1 MKLITAAIWMA
12 AFAMN
17 SVYAGQNAPQPQ
29 TPASPPTA
37 AVPQPA
43 AAPSGARHLTL
54 ADAEQLALK
63 NNPLIAQS
71 QYQERASEEVIRE
84 FRAAYLPSLTAN
96 LTAVGA
102 DPGTRLAAGV
112 LNNPVVYS
120 RAATGVTMNQLVTD
134 FGRTG
139 SLVRSASLN
148 ASAQQQA
155 VNFTKA
161 DIILQTDGAYLTVLR
176 ERALL
181 SVARETVQT
190 RQLLADQVSALFQN
204 KLKSSLDL
212 SFANVNLADAKLLL
226 STAQNNVQG
235 AEAELARVLGLP
247 NDTQFDLAEPALS
260 NQPLE
265 SSDAL
270 VQTALHKRPDLLQE
284 KLQVESA
291 QQYARAERLLS
302 RPTLGMVGTAGYVPA
317 GQPQIPG
324 TFGAVGANLSIPV
337 FNGGL
342 FKARQFEAEE
352 RAAAAGQ
359 GLRDLELKITKDVRV
374 AWLDATNARE
384 RLGLTQQLLDQA
396 KLALDLAQTRYNLG
410 LSSIV
415 ELSQSQLQYTSA
427 EIARSRAQYDYDAQ
441 ETILKFQAG
450 LLP

>member
-1 MKLITAAIWMA
+1 MKALGATLWLVAFFAASAYARPNA
-12 AFAMN
+12 A
-17 SVYAGQNAPQPQ
+17 QPQ
-29 TPASPPTA
+29 TSPPPA

-43 AAPSGARHLTL
+43 PAPTGARRLTL
-54 ADAEQLALK
+54 SEAEQLALK
-63 NNPLIAQS
+63 NNPRIGES
-71 QYQERASEEVIRE
+71 QFQERAYEEVVRE
-84 FRAAYLPSLTAN
+84 FRAAYLPSLTGN
-96 LTAVGA
+96 ITAVGA
-102 DPGTRLAAGV
+102 DSGTRLAAGV
-112 LNNPVVYS
+112 LNNPIVYS
-120 RAATGVTMNQLVTD
+120 RIGTGVTMNQLITD
-134 FGRTG
+134 FGRTQ
-139 SLVRSASLN
+139 SLVRSASLR
-148 ASAQQQA
+148 ASAEQQA

-161 DIILQTDGAYLTVLR
+161 DIILQTDGAYLGVLR

-212 SFANVNLADAKLLL
+212 SFAKVNLADAKLLL
-226 STAQNNVQG
+226 STAENNVQS
-235 AEAELARVLGLP
+235 AQTELARLLALP
-247 NDTQFDLAEPALS
+247 NDVQFDLVDPGLS
-260 NQPLE
+260 NHGVQ

-270 VQTALHKRPDLLQE
+270 VQLALQKRSDLLQE
-284 KLQVESA
+284 RLQLQSA
-291 QQYARAERLLS
+291 QQFAHAEQRLS
-302 RPTLGMVGTAGYVPA
+302 RPTVGVVGSAGYVPA
-317 GQPQIPG
+317 GEPQIPG
-324 TFGAVGANLSIPV
+324 TFGAVGANISIPV

-342 FKARQFEAEE
+342 FKARQFEAAE

-359 GLRDLELKITKDVRV
+359 ALRDLEFRVAKQVRV
-374 AWLDATNARE
+374 AWLDAESAHE

-441 ETILKFQAG
+441 ATILKFQAG

>member
-1 MKLITAAIWMA
+1 MKALGATLWLVAFFAASAYARPNA
-12 AFAMN
+12 A
-17 SVYAGQNAPQPQ
+17 QPQ
-29 TPASPPTA
+29 TSPPPA

-43 AAPSGARHLTL
+43 PAPTGARRLTL
-54 ADAEQLALK
+54 SEAEQLALK
-63 NNPLIAQS
+63 NNPRIGES
-71 QYQERASEEVIRE
+71 QFQERAYEEVVRE
-84 FRAAYLPSLTAN
+84 FRAAYLPSLTGN
-96 LTAVGA
+96 ITAVGA
-102 DPGTRLAAGV
+102 DSGTRLAAGV
-112 LNNPVVYS
+112 LNNPIVYS
-120 RAATGVTMNQLVTD
+120 RIGTGVTMNQLITD
-134 FGRTG
+134 FGRTQ
-139 SLVRSASLN
+139 SLVRSASLR
-148 ASAQQQA
+148 ASAEQQT

-161 DIILQTDGAYLTVLR
+161 DIILQTDGAYLGVLR

-212 SFANVNLADAKLLL
+212 SFAKVNLADAKLLL
-226 STAQNNVQG
+226 STAENNVQS
-235 AEAELARVLGLP
+235 AQTELARLLALP
-247 NDTQFDLAEPALS
+247 NDVQFDLVDPGLS
-260 NQPLE
+260 NHGVQ

-270 VQTALHKRPDLLQE
+270 VQLALQKRSDLLQE
-284 KLQVESA
+284 RLQLQSA
-291 QQYARAERLLS
+291 QQFAHAEQRLS
-302 RPTLGMVGTAGYVPA
+302 RPTVGVVGSAGYVPA
-317 GQPQIPG
+317 GEPQIPG
-324 TFGAVGANLSIPV
+324 TFGAVGANISIPV

-342 FKARQFEAEE
+342 FKARQSEAAE

-359 GLRDLELKITKDVRV
+359 ALRDLEFRVAKQVRV
-374 AWLDATNARE
+374 AWLDAESAHE

-441 ETILKFQAG
+441 ATILKFQAG

>member
-1 MKLITAAIWMA
+1 MKALGATLWLVAFFAASAYARQTA
-12 AFAMN
+12 
-17 SVYAGQNAPQPQ
+17 VQPQ
-29 TPASPPTA
+29 TSPPPA

-43 AAPSGARHLTL
+43 PAPTGARRLTL
-54 ADAEQLALK
+54 AEAEQIALK
-63 NNPLIAQS
+63 NNPRIGES
-71 QYQERASEEVIRE
+71 QFQERAYEEVVRE
-84 FRAAYLPSLTAN
+84 FRAAYLPSLTGN
-96 LTAVGA
+96 ITAVGA
-102 DPGTRLAAGV
+102 DSGTRLAAGV
-112 LNNPVVYS
+112 LNNPIVYS
-120 RAATGVTMNQLVTD
+120 RVGTGVTMNQLITD
-134 FGRTG
+134 FGRTQ
-139 SLVRSASLN
+139 SLVRSASLK
-148 ASAQQQA
+148 ASAEQQA

-161 DIILQTDGAYLTVLR
+161 DIILQTDGAYLGVLR

-226 STAQNNVQG
+226 STAENNVQS
-235 AEAELARVLGLP
+235 AQAELARLLALP
-247 NDTQFDLAEPALS
+247 NDVQFDLVDPGLS
-260 NQPLE
+260 DHGVQ

-270 VQTALHKRPDLLQE
+270 VQLALQKRPDLLQE
-284 KLQVESA
+284 RLQVQSA
-291 QQYARAERLLS
+291 QQFAQAEQRLS
-302 RPTLGMVGTAGYVPA
+302 RPAVGVVGTAGYVPA
-317 GQPQIPG
+317 GEPQIPG
-324 TFGAVGANLSIPV
+324 TFGAVGANISIPV

-342 FKARQFEAEE
+342 FKARQFEAAE

-359 GLRDLELKITKDVRV
+359 ALRDLEFRVAKQVRV
-374 AWLDATNARE
+374 AWLDAESAHE

-441 ETILKFQAG
+441 ATILKFQAG

>member
-1 MKLITAAIWMA
+1 MKALPAALFVVALFGASAYGRQDTA
-12 AFAMN
+12 
-17 SVYAGQNAPQPQ
+17 QPQ
-29 TPASPPTA
+29 TPPPPA

-43 AAPSGARHLTL
+43 PAPTGARRLTL
-54 ADAEQLALK
+54 AEAEQLALK
-63 NNPLIAQS
+63 NNPRISQS
-71 QYQERASEEVIRE
+71 QFQERAYEQVVRE
-84 FRAAYLPSLTAN
+84 FRAAYLPSLTGN
-96 LTAVGA
+96 ITAVGA
-102 DPGTRLAAGV
+102 DSGSRLAAGV
-112 LNNPVVYS
+112 LNNPIVYS
-120 RAATGVTMNQLVTD
+120 RVGTGVSMNQLVTD
-134 FGRTG
+134 FGRTQ

-148 ASAQQQA
+148 ANAQREA

-161 DIILQTDGAYLTVLR
+161 DVILQTDGAFLAVLR

-181 SVARETVQT
+181 SVARETVQA

-226 STAQNNVQG
+226 SDAENNVQS
-235 AEAELARVLGLP
+235 AQAELARILALP
-247 NDTQFDLAEPALS
+247 NDVQFDLVDPGLS
-260 NQPLE
+260 NQGVQ
-265 SSDAL
+265 SSDEL
-270 VQTALHKRPDLLQE
+270 VQLALQKRPDLLQQR
-284 KLQVESA
+284 LQVQSA
-291 QQYARAERLLS
+291 QQFAEAEQRLS
-302 RPTLGMVGTAGYVPA
+302 RPTVGVVGTAGYVPA
-317 GQPQIPG
+317 GEPQIPG
-324 TFGAVGANLSIPV
+324 TFGAVGANISIPV

-342 FKARQFEAEE
+342 FKARRFEAAE

-359 GLRDLELKITKDVRV
+359 GLRDLEFRIAKEVRV
-374 AWLDATNARE
+374 AWLDAASAHD

-441 ETILKFQAG
+441 ETVLKFQAG

>member
-1 MKLITAAIWMA
+1 VKALGATLWLV
-12 AFAMN
+12 AFFAT
-17 SVYAGQNAPQPQ
+17 SAYARQNAAQPQ
-29 TPASPPTA
+29 TSPPPA

-43 AAPSGARHLTL
+43 PAPTGARRLTL
-54 ADAEQLALK
+54 SEAEQLALK
-63 NNPLIAQS
+63 NNPRIGES
-71 QYQERASEEVIRE
+71 QFQERAYEEVVRE
-84 FRAAYLPSLTAN
+84 FRAAYLPSLTGN
-96 LTAVGA
+96 ITAVGA
-102 DPGTRLAAGV
+102 DSGTRLAAGV
-112 LNNPVVYS
+112 LNNPIVYS
-120 RAATGVTMNQLVTD
+120 RIGTGVTMNQLITD
-134 FGRTG
+134 FGRTQ
-139 SLVRSASLN
+139 SLVRSASLR
-148 ASAQQQA
+148 ASAEQQA

-161 DIILQTDGAYLTVLR
+161 DIILQTDGAYLGVLR

-226 STAQNNVQG
+226 STAENNVQS
-235 AEAELARVLGLP
+235 AQAELARLLALP
-247 NDTQFDLAEPALS
+247 NDVQFDLVDPGLS
-260 NQPLE
+260 DHGVQ

-270 VQTALHKRPDLLQE
+270 VQLALQKRPDLLQE
-284 KLQVESA
+284 RLQVQSA
-291 QQYARAERLLS
+291 QQFAHAEQRLS
-302 RPTLGMVGTAGYVPA
+302 RPTVGVVGTAGYVPA
-317 GQPQIPG
+317 GEPQIPG
-324 TFGAVGANLSIPV
+324 TFGAVGANISIPV

-342 FKARQFEAEE
+342 FKARQFEAAE

-359 GLRDLELKITKDVRV
+359 ALRDLEFRVAKQVRV
-374 AWLDATNARE
+374 AWLDAESAHE

-441 ETILKFQAG
+441 ATILKFQAG

>member
-1 MKLITAAIWMA
+1 VKALGATLWLVAFFAASAYARPNA
-12 AFAMN
+12 A
-17 SVYAGQNAPQPQ
+17 QPQ
-29 TPASPPTA
+29 TSPPPA

-43 AAPSGARHLTL
+43 PAPTGARRLTL
-54 ADAEQLALK
+54 SEAEQLALK
-63 NNPLIAQS
+63 NNPRIGES
-71 QYQERASEEVIRE
+71 QFQERAYEEVVRE
-84 FRAAYLPSLTAN
+84 FRAAYLPSLTGN
-96 LTAVGA
+96 ITAVGA
-102 DPGTRLAAGV
+102 DSGTRLAAGV
-112 LNNPVVYS
+112 LNNPIVYS
-120 RAATGVTMNQLVTD
+120 RIGTGVTMNQLITD
-134 FGRTG
+134 FGRTQ
-139 SLVRSASLN
+139 SLVRSASLR
-148 ASAQQQA
+148 ASAEQQA

-161 DIILQTDGAYLTVLR
+161 DIILQTDGAYLGVLR

-212 SFANVNLADAKLLL
+212 SFAKVNLADAKLLL
-226 STAQNNVQG
+226 STAENNVQS
-235 AEAELARVLGLP
+235 AQTELARLLALP
-247 NDTQFDLAEPALS
+247 NDVQFDLVDPGLS
-260 NQPLE
+260 NHGVQ

-270 VQTALHKRPDLLQE
+270 VQLALQKRSDLLQE
-284 KLQVESA
+284 RLQLQSA
-291 QQYARAERLLS
+291 QQFAHAEQRLS
-302 RPTLGMVGTAGYVPA
+302 RPTVGVVGSAGYVPA
-317 GQPQIPG
+317 GEPQIPG
-324 TFGAVGANLSIPV
+324 TFGAVGANISIPV

-342 FKARQFEAEE
+342 FKARQFEAAE

-359 GLRDLELKITKDVRV
+359 ALRDLEFRVAKQVRV
-374 AWLDATNARE
+374 AWLDAESAHE

-441 ETILKFQAG
+441 ATILKFQAG

>member
-1 MKLITAAIWMA
+1 MRALLAALCLA
-12 AFAMN
+12 AFLGT
-17 SVYAGQNAPQPQ
+17 SVYGEQSAAQPQ
-29 TPASPPTA
+29 SSPPPV

-43 AAPSGARHLTL
+43 PTSTGARRLTL

-63 NNPLIAQS
+63 NNPRIGES
-71 QYQERASEEVIRE
+71 QFQERAYEEVVRE
-84 FRAAYLPSLTAN
+84 FRAAYLPSLTGN
-96 LTAVGA
+96 ITAVGA
-102 DPGTRLAAGV
+102 DSGTRLAAGA
-112 LNNPVVYS
+112 LNNPIVYS
-120 RAATGVTMNQLVTD
+120 RVGTGVTMSQTVTD
-134 FGRTG
+134 FGRTQ

-148 ASAQQQA
+148 AQAQEQA
-155 VNFTKA
+155 VNFAKA
-161 DIILQTDGAYLTVLR
+161 DIILQTDGAYLAVLR

-212 SFANVNLADAKLLL
+212 SFAHVNLADAKLLL
-226 STAQNNVQG
+226 SDAENNVQS
-235 AEAELARVLGLP
+235 AQAELARILALP
-247 NDTQFDLAEPALS
+247 NDVQFDLVDPGLS
-260 NQPLE
+260 NERVQ

-270 VQTALHKRPDLLQE
+270 VQLALQKRPDLLQE
-284 KLQVESA
+284 RLQVQSA
-291 QQYARAERLLS
+291 QQFARAEQQLS
-302 RPTLGMVGTAGYVPA
+302 RPTVGLVGTAGYVPA
-317 GQPQIPG
+317 GGPQLPG
-324 TFGAVGANLSIPV
+324 TFGAVGANLSIPI

-359 GLRDLELKITKDVRV
+359 RLRDLELRVAKEVRV
-374 AWLDATNARE
+374 AWLDASSAHE

>member
-1 MKLITAAIWMA
+1 MKALGATLWLV
-12 AFAMN
+12 AFFAT
-17 SVYAGQNAPQPQ
+17 SAYARQNAAQPQ
-29 TPASPPTA
+29 TSPPPA

-43 AAPSGARHLTL
+43 PAPTGARRLTL
-54 ADAEQLALK
+54 SEAEQLALK
-63 NNPLIAQS
+63 NNPRIGES
-71 QYQERASEEVIRE
+71 QFQERAYEEVVRE
-84 FRAAYLPSLTAN
+84 FRAAYLPSLTGN
-96 LTAVGA
+96 ITAVGA
-102 DPGTRLAAGV
+102 DSGTRLAAGV
-112 LNNPVVYS
+112 LNNPIVYS
-120 RAATGVTMNQLVTD
+120 RIGTGVTMNQLITD
-134 FGRTG
+134 FGRTQ
-139 SLVRSASLN
+139 SLVRSASLR
-148 ASAQQQA
+148 ASAEQQA

-161 DIILQTDGAYLTVLR
+161 DIILQTDGAYLGVLR

-226 STAQNNVQG
+226 STAENNVQS
-235 AEAELARVLGLP
+235 AQAELARLLALP
-247 NDTQFDLAEPALS
+247 NDVQFDLVDPGLS
-260 NQPLE
+260 DHGVQ

-270 VQTALHKRPDLLQE
+270 VQLALQKRPDLLQE
-284 KLQVESA
+284 RLQVQSA
-291 QQYARAERLLS
+291 QQFAHAEQRLS
-302 RPTLGMVGTAGYVPA
+302 RPTVGVVGSAGYVPA
-317 GQPQIPG
+317 GEPQIPG
-324 TFGAVGANLSIPV
+324 TFGAVGANISIPV

-342 FKARQFEAEE
+342 FKARQFEAAE

-359 GLRDLELKITKDVRV
+359 ALRDLEFRVAKQVRV
-374 AWLDATNARE
+374 AWLDAESAHE

-441 ETILKFQAG
+441 ATILKFQAG